1 MLLKRSTVY
10 ILMKRMYFGRNRVRK
25 IINEV
30 VHTSSRSFYV
40 F

>member
-1 MLLKRSTVY
+1 MPLKRLTVY
-10 ILMKRMYFGRNRVRK
+10 ILMKQMYFGRNRVGK

-30 VHTSSRSFYV
+30 VHTSNRAFYV